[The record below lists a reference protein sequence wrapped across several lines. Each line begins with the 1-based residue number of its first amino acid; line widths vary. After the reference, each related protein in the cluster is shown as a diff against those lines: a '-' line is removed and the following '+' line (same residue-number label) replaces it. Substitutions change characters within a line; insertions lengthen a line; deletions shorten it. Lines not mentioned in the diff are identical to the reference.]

1 MTVINSQL
9 AVYVAVLLS
18 ASTQILGAVQQDL
31 PPVPVNE
38 QPRAA
43 SEQALRTTY
52 RLGPDDQIM
61 IQVAD
66 LPDINAKP
74 QRLDP
79 NGDLK
84 LPLIGRVHAS
94 GMTLEQLEDELTK
107 RLKVYM
113 HDPDVAVS
121 VTEFH
126 SQPVS
131 VIGAVSNAGV
141 RQLEGRKSLIEV
153 LSMAGGVS
161 PEAGP
166 IVRITRRLEEGR
178 IPIASATD
186 DASGRFST
194 ADIGLKPLLEG
205 RTPDKNI
212 VIQPHDVVSVPRA
225 EMVFVIGEV
234 GKPGPVPVSS
244 ADSLSVIEA
253 VSSSGGVLRTAAAN
267 HARILR
273 RIVGEQKRAEVTVD
287 LQQIMQGKADD
298 VSLLAGDILIVPD
311 NPSKKA
317 VSRALEAAIQAGVI
331 IGTYGLS
338 R

>member
-1 MTVINSQL
+1 
-9 AVYVAVLLS
+9 
-18 ASTQILGAVQQDL
+18 
-31 PPVPVNE
+31 
-38 QPRAA
+38 
-43 SEQALRTTY
+43 
-52 RLGPDDQIM
+52 M
-61 IQVAD
+61 IQVSD
-66 LPDINAKP
+66 VPDISGKP

-84 LPLIGRVHAS
+84 LPMVGRVHAS
-94 GMTLEQLEDELTK
+94 GMTLEQLEGELTT

-131 VIGAVSNAGV
+131 VIGSVSNAGV

-153 LSMAGGVS
+153 ISMAGGVS
-161 PEAGP
+161 PDAGP

-178 IPIASATD
+178 IPIANAVD

-205 RTPDKNI
+205 RSPENNI
-212 VIQPHDVVSVPRA
+212 VIQPHDVISVPRA

-234 GKPGPVPVSS
+234 GKPGPVPLS
-244 ADSLSVIEA
+244 ADSMSVIEA
-253 VSSSGGVLRTAAAN
+253 VSSSGGVLRTAAAS

-273 RIVGEQKRAEVTVD
+273 RIAGGQKRAEVGVD
-287 LQQIMQGKADD
+287 LQRIMQGKADD
-298 VSLLAGDILIVPD
+298 VQLLAGDILIVPD
-311 NPSKKA
+311 SPGKRA
-317 VSRALEAAIQAGVI
+317 MSRAVEGAIQAGVI
-331 IGTYGLS
+331 IGTYSLA